1 MILYDGM
8 FLSVSWF
15 VVIIVFHWHFE
26 LNRILTSLE
35 LDFLIRLCAVGEGE
49 GERER
54 ERERDDILYTAYKV
68 YLIHS
73 PHILQAGPPP

>member
-1 MILYDGM
+1 M

-54 ERERDDILYTAYKV
+54 ERGKEGERERDDILYTAYKV